1 MRKTKLTPPT
11 RIKIDGQI
19 YWRIVAPSPTGG
31 RIRRTFKDRADARIF
46 HEQCKVQ
53 IAQFGAQS
61 MEISDR
67 VRGHAIEGMKL
78 LEPYGASLIDAVK
91 HYVAHLESR
100 RGGVPLSQAIDEL
113 LLNRKSVEV
122 SARYVNDL
130 RLRLGRFKEAFPDA
144 STRSITTANVGSF
157 LEGLGVAASTT
168 NTFRRDLR
176 TLFEFAVERG
186 YVEINPVRVKP
197 IKCKDTKIEIL
208 SVDQTARLL
217 KSCDPETLP
226 SVAIAAFCGLRQ
238 AEIGR
243 LDWSKVDLD
252 EKIITVDAD
261 IAKTGGRRV
270 VDIPDCAINWLAP
283 YSKDRGKI
291 MPSEFRILFD
301 RVRVRAGFKPS
312 FEQRKDTVLQT
323 LLQGKARLQP
333 WPANCLRHSAIS
345 YRLSKCKD
353 IGQVATVSGNSPSI
367 IKRNYLELV
376 KPSAADAY
384 FKITPSTADGKIIKI
399 ASAFQ

>member
-19 YWRIVAPSPTGG
+19 YWRVVAPSPTGG
-31 RIRRTFKDRADARIF
+31 RIRKTFKDRDDARIF
-46 HEQCKVQ
+46 HEHCKVQ

-67 VRGHAIEGMKL
+67 VRGQAVEGMKL
-78 LEPYGASLIDAVK
+78 LEPYGANLMDAVK

-113 LLNRKSVEV
+113 LLNRKSAEA

-130 RLRLGRFKEAFPDA
+130 RLRLGRFKQAFPDA
-144 STRSITTANVGSF
+144 STRSITKANIGSF
-157 LEGLGVAASTT
+157 LEGLGVAASTA

-186 YVEINPVRVKP
+186 YVEINPVRVKV
-197 IKCKDTKIEIL
+197 IKCKDSKIEIL
-208 SVDQTARLL
+208 SVEQTARLL
-217 KSCDPETLP
+217 RSCDPESLP
-226 SVAIAAFCGLRQ
+226 AVAIAAFCGIRQ
-238 AEIGR
+238 AEIER

-252 EKIITVDAD
+252 EKIISVDAD
-261 IAKTGGRRV
+261 IAKTGSRRV
-270 VDIPDCAINWLAP
+270 VDLPDCAIKWLAP
-283 YSKDRGKI
+283 HAKDRGKV
-291 MPSEFRILFD
+291 MPSDFRILFD

-312 FEQRKDTVLQT
+312 FSQRRDAVLQT
-323 LLQGKARLQP
+323 FLQGKTKLEP

-345 YRLSKCKD
+345 YRVAQCKD
-353 IGQVATVSGNSPSI
+353 IGLVATVAGNSPSMI
-367 IKRNYLELV
+367 QSHYLELV

-384 FKITPSTADGKIIKI
+384 FKITPTTTDGKVVKFP
-399 ASAFQ
+399 AVG

>member
-11 RIKIDGQI
+11 RIKIDGQT
-19 YWRIVAPSPTGG
+19 YWRVVAPSPTGG
-31 RIRRTFKDRADARIF
+31 RIRKAFKDREDARIF

-67 VRGHAIEGMKL
+67 VRGQAIEGMKL
-78 LEPYGASLIDAVK
+78 LEPYGANLMDAVK

-113 LLNRKSVEV
+113 LLNRKSAEV

-130 RLRLGRFKEAFPDA
+130 RLRLGRFLAAFPDA
-144 STRSITTANVGSF
+144 STRSITTANIGSF
-157 LEGLGVAASTT
+157 LEGLGVAASTA

-186 YVEINPVRVKP
+186 YVESNPVRLKP

-208 SVDQTARLL
+208 SVDQAARLL

-238 AEIGR
+238 AEIER

-261 IAKTGGRRV
+261 IAKTGSRRV
-270 VDIPDCAINWLAP
+270 VDIPDCALKWLAP
-283 YSKDRGKI
+283 HAKDRGKV

-312 FEQRKDTVLQT
+312 FGERRDASLQT
-323 LLQGKARLQP
+323 LLQGKIKLQT
-333 WPANCLRHSAIS
+333 WPANGLRHSAIS
-345 YRLSKCKD
+345 YRLAQCKD
-353 IGQVATVSGNSPSI
+353 IGQVATVAGNSPSI
-367 IKRNYLELV
+367 IKSHYLELV

-384 FKITPSTADGKIIKI
+384 FKITPPTSDGKVVKF
-399 ASAFQ
+399 AVAG

>member
-19 YWRIVAPSPTGG
+19 YWRVVAPSPTGG
-31 RIRRTFKDRADARIF
+31 RIRKSFKDREDARIF

-67 VRGHAIEGMKL
+67 VRGQAVEGMKL
-78 LEPYGASLIDAVK
+78 LEPYGASLMDAVK

-100 RGGVPLSQAIDEL
+100 RGGVPLSQAIEEL
-113 LLNRKSVEV
+113 LLNRRSAEV
-122 SARYVNDL
+122 SPRYVNDL
-130 RLRLGRFKEAFPDA
+130 RLRLGRFHAAFPDA
-144 STRSITTANVGSF
+144 STRSITTANIGSF
-157 LEGLGVAASTT
+157 LEGLGVAASTA

-186 YVEINPVRVKP
+186 YVEVNPVRVKP
-197 IKCKDTKIEIL
+197 IKCKDAKIEIL

-217 KSCDPETLP
+217 KSCDSDTLP

-238 AEIGR
+238 AEIER

-261 IAKTGGRRV
+261 IAKTGSRRV
-270 VDIPDCAINWLAP
+270 VDIPDCAIKWLAP
-283 YSKDRGKI
+283 HAKDRGKI
-291 MPSEFRILFD
+291 MPAEFRILFD

-312 FEQRKDTVLQT
+312 FDQRRDAALQS
-323 LLQGKARLQP
+323 LLIGKSKLQP

-345 YRLSKCKD
+345 YRLAQCKD
-353 IGQVATVSGNSPSI
+353 IGQVATVAGNSPSI
-367 IKRNYLELV
+367 IKSHYLELV

-384 FKITPSTADGKIIKI
+384 FKITPATADGKIIKI
-399 ASAFQ
+399 SSAVR

>member
-11 RIKIDGQI
+11 RIKIKKQTF
-19 YWRIVAPSPTGG
+19 WQVVAPSAAGG
-31 RIRRTFKDRADARIF
+31 RIRKTFKDREDARIF

-67 VRGHAIEGMKL
+67 VRGQAIEGMKL
-78 LEPYGASLIDAVK
+78 LEPYGANLIDAVK

-100 RGGVPLSQAIDEL
+100 RGGIPISRAIDEL
-113 LLNRKSVEV
+113 LLNRKLAEV

-130 RLRLGRFKEAFPDA
+130 RLRLGRFQAAFPEA
-144 STRSITTANVGSF
+144 STRSITTANIGSF
-157 LEGLGVAASTT
+157 LEGLGVAASTA

-186 YVEINPVRVKP
+186 YVESNPVRVKP
-197 IKCKDTKIEIL
+197 IKCKDSRIEIL
-208 SVDQTARLL
+208 SVDQTAQLL

-238 AEIGR
+238 AEIDR

-261 IAKTGGRRV
+261 IAKTGSRRV
-270 VDIPDCAINWLAP
+270 VDIPDCALKWLSP
-283 YSKDRGKI
+283 YAKDRGKV

-312 FEQRKDTVLQT
+312 FGERRDASLQT
-323 LLQGKARLQP
+323 LLQGKPKLQP
-333 WPANCLRHSAIS
+333 WPANGLRHSAIS
-345 YRLSKCKD
+345 YRLARCKD
-353 IGQVATVSGNSPSI
+353 IGQVATIAGNSPSI
-367 IKRNYLELV
+367 IKSHYLELV
-376 KPSAADAY
+376 KPSAAEAY
-384 FKITPSTADGKIIKI
+384 FKITPTTTDGKVVKFP
-399 ASAFQ
+399 AVG

>member
-19 YWRIVAPSPTGG
+19 YWRVVAPSPTGG
-31 RIRRTFKDRADARIF
+31 RIRKTFKDRDDARIF

-67 VRGHAIEGMKL
+67 VRGQAVEGMKL
-78 LEPYGASLIDAVK
+78 LEPYGANLMDAVK

-100 RGGVPLSQAIDEL
+100 RGGVPLSQAIEEL
-113 LLNRKSVEV
+113 LLDRKKMSP
-122 SARYVNDL
+122 RYVNDL
-130 RLRLGRFKEAFPDA
+130 RLRLGRFHAAFPDA
-144 STRSITTANVGSF
+144 STRSITNANVKSF
-157 LEGLGVAASTT
+157 LSGLGLADLTT

-176 TLFEFAVERG
+176 TLFEFAVEKE
-186 YVEINPVRVKP
+186 YVEVNPVRGKP

-217 KSCDPETLP
+217 KSCDPDTLP
-226 SVAIAAFCGLRQ
+226 AVAIAAFCGIRQ
-238 AEIGR
+238 AEIQR

-252 EKIITVDAD
+252 EKIISVDAD
-261 IAKTGGRRV
+261 IAKTGSRRV
-270 VDIPDCAINWLAP
+270 VHIPECAINWLAP
-283 YSKDRGKI
+283 HAKDRGKV
-291 MPSEFRILFD
+291 MPSDFRILFD

-312 FEQRKDTVLQT
+312 FSKRRDAVLQT
-323 LLQGKARLQP
+323 LLQGKVKLEP

-345 YRLSKCKD
+345 YRVVQCKD
-353 IGQVATVSGNSPSI
+353 IGLVATGAGNSPSMI
-367 IKRNYLELV
+367 QSHYLELV

-384 FKITPSTADGKIIKI
+384 FKITPTTTDGKVVKFP
-399 ASAFQ
+399 AVG

>member
-11 RIKIDGQI
+11 RIKIKKQTF
-19 YWRIVAPSPTGG
+19 WQVVAPSPAGG
-31 RIRRTFKDRADARIF
+31 RIRKTFKDREDARIF

-67 VRGHAIEGMKL
+67 VRGQAIEGMKL
-78 LEPYGASLIDAVK
+78 LEPYGANLIDAVK

-100 RGGVPLSQAIDEL
+100 RGGIPISRAIDEL
-113 LLNRKSVEV
+113 LLNRKLAEV

-130 RLRLGRFKEAFPDA
+130 RLRLGRFQAAFPEA
-144 STRSITTANVGSF
+144 STRSITTANIGSF
-157 LEGLGVAASTT
+157 LEGLGVAASTA

-186 YVEINPVRVKP
+186 YVESNPVRVKP
-197 IKCKDTKIEIL
+197 IKCKDSRIEIL
-208 SVDQTARLL
+208 SVDQTAQLL

-238 AEIGR
+238 AEIDR

-261 IAKTGGRRV
+261 IAKTGSRRV
-270 VDIPDCAINWLAP
+270 VDIPDCALKWLSP
-283 YSKDRGKI
+283 YAKDRGKV

-301 RVRVRAGFKPS
+301 RVRVRAGFRPS
-312 FEQRKDTVLQT
+312 FGERRDASLQT
-323 LLQGKARLQP
+323 LLQGKPKLQP
-333 WPANCLRHSAIS
+333 WPANGLRHSAIS
-345 YRLSKCKD
+345 YRLARCKD
-353 IGQVATVSGNSPSI
+353 IGQVATIAGNSPSI
-367 IKRNYLELV
+367 IKSHYLELV
-376 KPSAADAY
+376 KPSAAEAY
-384 FKITPSTADGKIIKI
+384 FKITPTTTDGKVVKFP
-399 ASAFQ
+399 AVG

>member
-11 RIKIDGQI
+11 RIKIKGQT
-19 YWRIVAPSPTGG
+19 YWRVVAPSPTGG
-31 RIRRTFKDRADARIF
+31 RMRRSFKDREDARIF

-67 VRGHAIEGMKL
+67 VRGQAVEGMKL
-78 LEPYGASLIDAVK
+78 LEPYGANLMDAVK
-91 HYVAHLESR
+91 HYVAHMESR
-100 RGGVPLSQAIDEL
+100 RGGVPLSQAIEEL
-113 LLNRKSVEV
+113 LLNRKSAEV
-122 SARYVNDL
+122 SPRYVNDL
-130 RLRLGRFKEAFPDA
+130 RLRLGRFHAAFPDA
-144 STRSITTANVGSF
+144 STRSITTANIGCF

-186 YVEINPVRVKP
+186 YVEVNPVRVKP
-197 IKCKDTKIEIL
+197 IKCKDTKVEIL
-208 SVDQTARLL
+208 SVDQTALLL
-217 KSCDPETLP
+217 KSCDPDTLP
-226 SVAIAAFCGLRQ
+226 AVAIAVFCGLRQ
-238 AEIGR
+238 SEISC

-270 VDIPDCAINWLAP
+270 VDIPDCAIKWLTTHA
-283 YSKDRGKI
+283 KDRGKVT
-291 MPSEFRILFD
+291 PSAFRILFD
-301 RVRVRAGFKPS
+301 RVRVRAGFKSS
-312 FEQRKDTVLQT
+312 FDQRRDAVLQT
-323 LLQGKARLQP
+323 LLNGKSNLQP

-376 KPSAADAY
+376 KPSAAEAY
-384 FKITPSTADGKIIKI
+384 FKITPATSDGKIIEI
-399 ASAFQ
+399 SSAVG